1 MNWKAINWKAL
12 LKTLAVG
19 AAGGA
24 IGALS
29 DAVRSSG
36 IDLTAAAPVIA
47 ALMALLIKNP
57 WQKPAVLPPPQ
68 AK

>member
-1 MNWKAINWKAL
+1 MLKTINWKAL

-29 DAVRSSG
+29 DVVKASG
-36 IDLTAAAPVIA
+36 IDFTVTAPAAAALIA
-47 ALMALLIKNP
+47 LVLKNP
-57 WQKPAVLPPPQ
+57 WAKSPPTE
-68 AK
+68 AKK